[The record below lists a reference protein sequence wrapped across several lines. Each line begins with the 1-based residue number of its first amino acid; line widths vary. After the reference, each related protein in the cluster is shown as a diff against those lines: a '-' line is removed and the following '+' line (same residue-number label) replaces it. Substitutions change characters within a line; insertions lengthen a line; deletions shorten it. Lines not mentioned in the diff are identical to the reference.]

1 MIYGKG
7 MLSKSFHASKQR
19 RQSRCLFLTVFL
31 CVIFASHSAYAENWF
46 MTDGTEPAGA
56 KPVRVYGL
64 VQPTFQYDLSDKV
77 TGLTGSDAVFNDQFS
92 TYASIPPGYT
102 STSSF
107 YLFRVRLG
115 VRGLVEENINYEV
128 VGEYGA
134 NALTTKGQDEFNVE
148 LAEGSVTL
156 NHVPGMRVRLG
167 IFKVPGPEEA
177 MRTAIDYVNF
187 TNVTF
192 RLVNYQPIEISSA
205 GSSLYGFPAEAKT
218 GVRAFRDTGVEIFD
232 AFRQD
237 DQEWS
242 YALMVGN
249 GSSLNSIDDNRDKA
263 VYGRVQWSWI
273 FQQPSSSLEPARQD
287 LTALAWYQRGDQS
300 FGGADYTAT
309 RQGMGIS
316 YLKQPYHF
324 TAEYMWGDG
333 MIVLPSTF
341 REGVGLVF
349 PGSENE
355 GRGWYVDAGMF
366 VTPHFR
372 LEARYDELELE
383 PQAAAMNT
391 LLQTLT
397 LGVQY
402 YFSAKNRIALNY
414 EIRDYD
420 LAAVPASSDLANSS
434 ARLNDSL
441 SDRIAIQ
448 YTLKF

>member
-1 MIYGKG
+1 MKYRKG
-7 MLSKSFHASKQR
+7 MQSGAIRHDKRQPGLCTITCIMSIGLALSCRGAS
-19 RQSRCLFLTVFL
+19 
-31 CVIFASHSAYAENWF
+31 AENWF
-46 MTDGTEPAGA
+46 MKDGTEPDGA
-56 KPVRVYGL
+56 KPIRVYGL
-64 VQPTFQYDLSDKV
+64 VQPTYQCDLSDKV
-77 TGLTGSDAVFNDQFS
+77 TGLTGTDAAYNDKYS

-134 NALTTKGQDEFNVE
+134 NALTTKSQDEYNVE

-192 RLVNYQPIEISSA
+192 RLINYQPMEPSA
-205 GSSLYGFPAEAKT
+205 TGTSLYGIPAEAKT

-232 AFRQD
+232 AFRQG

-242 YALMVGN
+242 YAFMVGN
-249 GSSLNSIDDNRDKA
+249 GSSLNGIDDNRDKA
-263 VYGRVQWSWI
+263 VYGRVQWSWL
-273 FQQPSSSLEPARQD
+273 FKQTPGYPDPARQD
-287 LTALAWYQRGDQS
+287 LTALAWYQSGDQT
-300 FGGADYTAT
+300 FAGADYTAV
-309 RQGMGIS
+309 RQGVGIS
-316 YLKQPYHF
+316 YVKQPYHL

-341 REGVGLVF
+341 RDGVGLVF

-355 GRGWYVDAGMF
+355 GRGWYVDAGAF
-366 VTPHFR
+366 VTPHVAV
-372 LEARYDELELE
+372 EARYDELELE
-383 PQAAAMNT
+383 PQVSAMKTT
-391 LLQTLT
+391 LKTLT
-397 LGVQY
+397 LGAQY
-402 YFSAKNRIALNY
+402 YFSAKNRVALNY

-434 ARLNDSL
+434 ARLNSSI